1 MDEQKL
7 MGDANAVE
15 QLHHNSH
22 NTDSHN
28 TDSHN
33 VDSHNVTT
41 QTSNV
46 TNIQQGI
53 SEETLLKLL
62 AMKDEENRRQQEEI
76 KRQQQQQHQQPQQ
89 PLSSYSHPQPQP
101 QPQPIRVDYTH
112 VDAIPGSDRYKPTPS
127 IWKSKWLYIV
137 LGVIAGVII
146 INNVGKDDTPAASPE
161 PAQQPTTVVASEP
174 ISAPTPK
181 KSYTAPKKSSTSTA
195 PKTST
200 SSSSS
205 STTTV
210 SQPVQEPVQT
220 APKVNPFNEYK
231 AQADAGDAAAQF
243 KTAQCY
249 QTGDGVAKNLS
260 LAFQYMKAAAE
271 AGYIAAYFELGE
283 MYHGGRGVTKD
294 RDKALYW
301 YQKAANHGNRKAQ
314 RFVDNM

>member
-15 QLHHNSH
+15 QLHHN
-22 NTDSHN
+22 SHN

-62 AMKDEENRRQQEEI
+62 AMKDEENRRQQEEL
-76 KRQQQQQHQQPQQ
+76 KRQQQQQQQQRPQAA
-89 PLSSYSHPQPQP
+89 PSSYSQPQP
-101 QPQPIRVDYTH
+101 QPMRVDYTH
-112 VDAIPGSDRYKPTPS
+112 VDAIPGSDRYRPTPS
-127 IWKSKWLYIV
+127 IWKSKWLYII
-137 LGVIAGVII
+137 LGAIVCVII
-146 INNVGKDDTPAASPE
+146 INNVGRDDTSVASPE
-161 PAQQPTTVVASEP
+161 PTSQPTEV
-174 ISAPTPK
+174 ISAEPTTQTPAK
-181 KSYTAPKKSSTSTA
+181 KSYTAPKKSNTSTA

>member
-15 QLHHNSH
+15 QLHHN
-22 NTDSHN
+22 SHN

-62 AMKDEENRRQQEEI
+62 AMKDEENRRQQEEL
-76 KRQQQQQHQQPQQ
+76 KRQQQQQHQQQ

-101 QPQPIRVDYTH
+101 QPQPQPIRIDYTH

-161 PAQQPTTVVASEP
+161 PVQQPTTVVASEP
-174 ISAPTPK
+174 TSTPTPK
-181 KSYTAPKKSSTSTA
+181 KSYTTPKKSSTSTA

-205 STTTV
+205 STTV

>member
-15 QLHHNSH
+15 QLHHN
-22 NTDSHN
+22 SHN

-62 AMKDEENRRQQEEI
+62 AMKDEENRRQQEEL
-76 KRQQQQQHQQPQQ
+76 KRQQQQQHQQQ
-89 PLSSYSHPQPQP
+89 PLSSYSHPQS
-101 QPQPIRVDYTH
+101 QPQPIRIDYTH
-112 VDAIPGSDRYKPTPS
+112 VDAIPGSDQYKPTPS

-146 INNVGKDDTPAASPE
+146 INNVGKDDTPVASPE

-174 ISAPTPK
+174 TSTPTPK
-181 KSYTAPKKSSTSTA
+181 KSYTTPKKSSTSTA

-205 STTTV
+205 STTV

>member
-76 KRQQQQQHQQPQQ
+76 KRQQQHQQPQQ
-89 PLSSYSHPQPQP
+89 PLSSYSHPQSQP

>member
-15 QLHHNSH
+15 QLHHN
-22 NTDSHN
+22 SHN

-62 AMKDEENRRQQEEI
+62 AMKDEENRRQQEEL
-76 KRQQQQQHQQPQQ
+76 KRQQQQQQQQQRPQAA
-89 PLSSYSHPQPQP
+89 PSSYSQPQP
-101 QPQPIRVDYTH
+101 QPMRVDYTH
-112 VDAIPGSDRYKPTPS
+112 VDAIPGSDRYRPTPS
-127 IWKSKWLYIV
+127 IWKSKWLYII
-137 LGVIAGVII
+137 LGAIVCVII
-146 INNVGKDDTPAASPE
+146 LNNVGKDDTPAASLE
-161 PAQQPTTVVASEP
+161 PTSQPTEV
-174 ISAPTPK
+174 ISAEPTTQTPAK
-181 KSYTAPKKSSTSTA
+181 KSYTAPKKSNTSTA